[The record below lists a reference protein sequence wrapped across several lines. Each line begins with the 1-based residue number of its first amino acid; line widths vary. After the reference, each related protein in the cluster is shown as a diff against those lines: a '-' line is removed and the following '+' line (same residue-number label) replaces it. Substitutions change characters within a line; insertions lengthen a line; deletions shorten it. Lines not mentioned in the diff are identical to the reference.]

1 MSIMATIVMLA
12 PSGCSLGADDEPKP
26 VSGAAA
32 QIAATVNRLERAVE
46 ERDFATIC
54 NQLFTAAAR
63 QRAGGDECAGQMR
76 SAAEG
81 VERPNI
87 EIEGIDVKKD
97 QATVK
102 VQTEAEGQARVSDEL
117 ELRRQDG
124 RWLVEALG

>member
-1 MSIMATIVMLA
+1 MATIVMLA

-32 QIAATVNRLERAVE
+32 QIATTVNQLERAVAQ
-46 ERDFATIC
+46 RDFATIC
-54 NQLFTAAAR
+54 DELFTATAR
-63 QRAGGDECAGQMR
+63 RRAGGDECTGQMR

-81 VERPNI
+81 VERPSI
-87 EIEGIDVKKD
+87 EIEGIDVKND

-102 VQTEAEGQARVSDEL
+102 VRTEAKGQARVSDEL
-117 ELRRQDG
+117 QLRRQGG